1 MTAHIAKY
9 SSTEYTEARVIVTL
23 VGLEHIAR
31 VSPHC
36 LVVFQ
41 VSIGYQA
48 AYVVMLKAKVAISC
62 ITRIGLWQ

>member
-1 MTAHIAKY
+1 
-9 SSTEYTEARVIVTL
+9 VTL

-36 LVVFQ
+36 LVVLQ

-62 ITRIGLWQ
+62 ITRTGLWQ